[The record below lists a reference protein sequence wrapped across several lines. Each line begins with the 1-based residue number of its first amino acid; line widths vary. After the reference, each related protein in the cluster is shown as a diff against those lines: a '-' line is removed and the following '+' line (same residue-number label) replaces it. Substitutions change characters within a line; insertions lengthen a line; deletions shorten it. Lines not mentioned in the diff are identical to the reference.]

1 MDNTEQSNDLLSL
14 TTEIVAAHVE
24 EPPKVVNLMEA
35 LRKSLDAVKKKPAKA
50 VVAKPAAKRKR
61 A

>member
-1 MDNTEQSNDLLSL
+1 MD
-14 TTEIVAAHVE
+14 
-24 EPPKVVNLMEA
+24 A
-35 LRKSLDAVKKKPAKA
+35 LRKSLDTVSNKKKTPAKA